1 MKDIFSNGENRV
13 SPRQPCENLRSAL
26 SRADR
31 HDFRKECYISP
42 LSANYLVT
50 TITIV
55 SNVTF
60 SEQRVGIRRFHREFD
75 EFPACRVGPPS
86 RRNFNRFRL
95 ERLVPG
101 FVRAL
106 GEVRATSGGN
116 ALETRATRQ
125 ISIRAQIRKP
135 VLGTLS
141 SRRAVIRSSRFRYPA
156 FCLPTSRRRRSRGGT
171 SRLGL
176 ATNRKLSPHDQARSI
191 TLPFHSANNIVGI
204 GVELS
209 RCV

>member
-1 MKDIFSNGENRV
+1 MRKPSFCS
-13 SPRQPCENLRSAL
+13 Q

-95 ERLVPG
+95 ERLVPA
-101 FVRAL
+101 FVRTP

-125 ISIRAQIRKP
+125 ISIRAEIRTP

-176 ATNRKLSPHDQARSI
+176 ATKRKLSPRNRGSFDNVSVSQCQYRI
-191 TLPFHSANNIVGI
+191 GI